1 MCCYADDTTLSMS
14 DSDSVSLSTKLTS
27 KYLLI
32 AQFMQDNKLQL
43 NHEKTHLLIMSTS
56 KSTDQVRIYTPTE
69 IITPTSSEKLLGC
82 WVSKDM
88 TWNEHIRDSKDNLL
102 RSLNTRLGAVRKIR
116 SLTSFKNRKMIAEG
130 ILMSK
135 LS

>member
-1 MCCYADDTTLSMS
+1 
-14 DSDSVSLSTKLTS
+14 
-27 KYLLI
+27 
-32 AQFMQDNKLQL
+32 MQDNKLQL
-43 NHEKTHLLIMSTS
+43 NHEKTHLLVMSTS

-69 IITPTSSEKLLGC
+69 IITPTSCEKLLGC

-135 LS
+135 LPYIIALWGGCGTVLRKSLQVIQDRAAQAVALS